1 MFLKRGGRGFLSW
14 NTIDSFYNL
23 YSEGGIRKGKGKE
36 EKEEKREKGREER
49 KGAGKETG
57 G

>member
-1 MFLKRGGRGFLSW
+1 MIVLIICIQR
-14 NTIDSFYNL
+14 
-23 YSEGGIRKGKGKE
+23 GGIRKGKGKE